1 MMRIFVAALLLV
13 LCSSSLNYG
22 QKTRFGQK
30 TATPN
35 PADFTLKVHISASH
49 IRQVCTGFRD
59 QIYCND
65 RFDAD
70 AILNG
75 RKLELS
81 GTPISIEKHGAM
93 IVPGDYSVR
102 LTQDIHNADSSA
114 IYQEYDLL
122 LPDNT
127 VWHCSTSGISE

>member
-1 MMRIFVAALLLV
+1 MRILVAAVLLV
-13 LCSSSLNYG
+13 MCSVTLIHG

-30 TATPN
+30 TEPPN
-35 PADFTLKVHISASH
+35 PADFTLKLHISAAH
-49 IRQVCTGFRD
+49 ILQACYDIGNQATCGNRLR
-59 QIYCND
+59 
-65 RFDAD
+65 AD

-75 RKLELS
+75 RKIELD
-81 GTPISIEKHGAM
+81 GVPVNIEKHGAM
-93 IVPGDYSVR
+93 MIPGDYSAR
-102 LTQDIHNADSSA
+102 LTKDIHNADSSA